1 MKKHSNILEL
11 NMKMSTQKK
20 HIKPLGN
27 ISWILIETISK
38 LKTSGGWIKSISI
51 KVISLEDKSC

>member
-1 MKKHSNILEL
+1 MKKHSNVLKLI
-11 NMKMSTQKK
+11 NKCFKK
-20 HIKPLGN
+20 YISPLGN
-27 ISWILIETISK
+27 ILIETISK

>member
-1 MKKHSNILEL
+1 MKKHSNILKL
-11 NMKMSTQKK
+11 KKNIPKK